1 MNKRIYLILEVKKR
15 ELDSRCFFAI
25 RACLQGYSVMISK
38 KESFYKNKNFLQT
51 GYVFLKSCGPNYHE
65 EIKKI
70 KKLGH
75 LICVMDEEGIMYF
88 SAEDYK
94 ERRIFKKNLDYLDYI
109 FTWGKDDHKIVTQ
122 SLNEYEN
129 KIFKTG
135 SPRIDILKNPTNK
148 IYHDEAKEIKKQHK
162 HFFLFNTFFT
172 FTNHFYTNDKKN
184 YLNTLQ
190 SVGFSKD
197 SLVYKN
203 GVEMKNLQ
211 TKLLKETI
219 NFVEEFAKKFSDK
232 KLIIRPH
239 PSESHKIWE
248 DLSNKYKNVEAI
260 YDEKSACSWM
270 LASEFTISSN
280 CTTSVEAFIL
290 GKLNYNFKPYTNERV
305 EFKLP
310 KITGINVSST
320 EEMIK
325 KIEDFNNANTDH
337 DTFKKYYETT
347 LPILNLFFENINEN
361 SCSVQNIINVIKKS
375 NKFKITKK
383 NDSYAGYIFFLYLK
397 LLRKINVFRVYIR
410 NSFQGIN
417 SIDTKFA
424 IQKFPNLTVKELNN
438 RIKEISN
445 KMGLTEKFKVTEKF
459 PGSFLIEKE
468 K

>member
-1 MNKRIYLILEVKKR
+1 MNKRIYLILEVKKS
-15 ELDSRCFFAI
+15 ELDSRCLLAI
-25 RACLQGYSVMISK
+25 KACLQGYSVMISK

-51 GYVFLKSCGPNYHE
+51 GYVFLKSCGPSYHE

-122 SLNEYEN
+122 SLHEYEN

-135 SPRIDILKNPTNK
+135 SPRIDILKKPANK
-148 IYHDEAKEIKKQHK
+148 IYYDEAKEIKKQHK
-162 HFFLFNTFFT
+162 QFFLFNTFFT
-172 FTNHFYTNDKKN
+172 FTNHFYTNDKKK
-184 YLNTLQ
+184 YLKTLQ

-211 TKLLKETI
+211 TKLLKETV
-219 NFVEEFAKKFSDK
+219 NFVEQFAKKFSDK

-248 DLSNKYKNVEAI
+248 DLSSKFKNIEAI
-260 YDEKSACSWM
+260 YDERSACSWM

-290 GKLNYNFKPYTNERV
+290 DKLNYNFRPYKNERV

-310 KITGINVSST
+310 KITSINISST

-325 KIEDFNNANTDH
+325 KIEDFNNSNTDH
-337 DTFKKYYETT
+337 DTFRKHRETT
-347 LPILNLFFENINEN
+347 LPNLNLFFENLNEN
-361 SCSVQNIINVIKKS
+361 SCSVQNMINVLNKS
-375 NKFKITKK
+375 SEYKITKK
-383 NDSYAGYIFFLYLK
+383 NDSYSGYFFFLYLN
-397 LLRKINVFRVYIR
+397 LLRKINVFRSYIR
-410 NSFQGIN
+410 KGFQGIKG
-417 SIDTKFA
+417 IDTKFA
-424 IQKFPNLTVKELNN
+424 IQKFPNLTVKELDN

-445 KMGLTEKFKVTEKF
+445 TMELTEKFKVTEKF